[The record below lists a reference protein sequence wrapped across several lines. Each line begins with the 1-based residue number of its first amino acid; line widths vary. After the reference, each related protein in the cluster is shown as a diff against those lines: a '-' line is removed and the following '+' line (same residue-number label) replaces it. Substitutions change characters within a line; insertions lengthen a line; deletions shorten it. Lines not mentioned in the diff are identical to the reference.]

1 MPWGRQTSVP
11 TNELDT
17 LAWYKEPGLK
27 QLTDGTFE
35 FITEAATVCDVA
47 DRRQGAMVVA
57 KKFLRGRSSRSLLMP
72 RYWPVFVILI
82 KAETA
87 L

>member
-1 MPWGRQTSVP
+1 MPRLEAFKILILMQWGRQTSVP

-27 QLTDGTFE
+27 ELTDG
-35 FITEAATVCDVA
+35 TVCDVA

-57 KKFLRGRSSRSLLMP
+57 
-72 RYWPVFVILI
+72 
-82 KAETA
+82 
-87 L
+87 